1 MTASRR
7 VKLDPQLT
15 LYMNHLKRQQRL
27 KHRAWNHENK
37 RKTQGERRDM
47 GVDKVSLDMTPKAQ
61 AAKTEPG
68 QGESGKYKPTQ
79 QRKQSQE
86 RQWVQEEMC
95 ANHTSA
101 LELLLKYTRS
111 SHNSTQS
118 NTNPVFKW
126 AQDLNR

>member
-61 AAKTEPG
+61 AARQNQARGSPVNINPPSKGNSHRKGNGCKRRCVQTTHLTWSYFSNI
-68 QGESGKYKPTQ
+68 QGAHTTQLKVTPTQ
-79 QRKQSQE
+79 
-86 RQWVQEEMC
+86 
-95 ANHTSA
+95 
-101 LELLLKYTRS
+101 
-111 SHNSTQS
+111 
-118 NTNPVFKW
+118 F
-126 AQDLNR
+126 LNGHRT